1 MIASAVAA
9 ATMAVVVQDQSA
21 LRAAPR
27 DSAAQQAVLW
37 QGDLVEV
44 RGERIDHLQVWDHR
58 RERAGFVKASLV
70 RMLTLQE
77 TEAPQLLSVLRF
89 LRDTPGA
96 EALGIAYVAAYLK
109 AAPAARIDAEPF
121 DALGTMAE
129 RLARR
134 ASSKK
139 AGETVSAHLEVA
151 AQYGVKF
158 RSFEREGSL
167 QLCYDGE
174 AFRRVL
180 SMPASPQAQARAVL
194 ALTRHDCLDPAL
206 LPLARQDL
214 DRQRAALLDRL
225 PTAQLAELGEPL
237 KQRLRVRRAGV
248 WATLAFQ
255 RARAGDTSP
264 AAAQRAIDELAAVD
278 KNELG
283 DDEQVE
289 YNDAALR
296 VGASRWGALPALPPA
311 GRLAL
316 RSEPGEPGQTCLL
329 LADAQ
334 VGDVKAPLLRRC
346 TFGTL
351 WLSSARLHPDGRS
364 AVVSVQPLEGWTEL
378 WVLRARSEGWTVD
391 VLPPA
396 ASEPG
401 LGYLEFAGWVPGARK
416 LLVARE
422 ARIDGRLR
430 RSFEVLSLETL
441 NSEKQ
446 ASAPQ
451 QLSLFG
457 QWQDARWKQ
466 QTVSLR

>member
-1 MIASAVAA
+1 MITSTVAA
-9 ATMAVVVQDQSA
+9 VVMAVVVQDSSA

-27 DSAAQQAVLW
+27 DSAPQQAVLW
-37 QGDLVEV
+37 QGDLLEV

-58 RERAGFVKASLV
+58 RERAGFIKASQV
-70 RMLTLQE
+70 RVLGLQE
-77 TEAPQLLSVLRF
+77 SDAPQLLSVLRF

-96 EALGIAYVAAYLK
+96 EALGMAYVAAYLK

-121 DALGTMAE
+121 DALGMMAE

-134 ASSKK
+134 ASSQK

-151 AQYGVKF
+151 AQYGVTF
-158 RSFEREGSL
+158 RSFEREGRL
-167 QLCYDGE
+167 QLCHDGE

-194 ALTRHDCLDPAL
+194 ALTRHDCIDPAS

-225 PTAQLAELGEPL
+225 PPAQLAELAEPV

-255 RARAGDTSP
+255 RARAGEGAA
-264 AAAQRAIDELAAVD
+264 AAAQRAIDELAAVQ
-278 KNELG
+278 KAELA
-283 DDEQVE
+283 DEDLVE

-329 LADAQ
+329 LGDAQ
-334 VGDVKAPLLRRC
+334 ARGAQAPLLRRC

-378 WVLRARSEGWTVD
+378 WVLRARAEGWTVD

-401 LGYLEFAGWVPGARK
+401 LGYLEFAGWVPGGQK

-430 RSFEVLSLETL
+430 RSFEVLSLQTL
-441 NSEKQ
+441 NTEKQ

-451 QLSLFG
+451 LLSIFG